1 LTYTGYAGSGVG
13 NAALVQNAGGE
24 DANRLLFA
32 EQSGN
37 GTVIYYS
44 FLVNVTDPATDKT
57 GDYFIHIGDR
67 SSPTSFTNFSARFFA
82 RIVGGNVNFGL
93 SNTSTPAYGATNFS
107 KNQTYLVVVKYT
119 INTGGA
125 DNTSMWVF
133 SAGVPADEAAAGPPL
148 VADTTTTGQDV
159 IDAIALR
166 QGSSSTSVQT
176 VVDGIRV
183 ASTWADLN
191 VAAARDA
198 AVDLNGDGKTDY
210 VIVRTT
216 DIVTQNRTWFPF
228 VNGVGPTATQVW
240 GLASDEEVPVDFDG
254 DTRDDIAVWR
264 ATDGMFYILQSA
276 TQTFRVEPFGQAG
289 DDPSVV
295 GDYNGDGKDDLAV
308 YRPGSPSM
316 WFYKTSPSSYFVQTA
331 FGQVGDAPSPG
342 DYDGDG
348 RNDIVV
354 RRDVGGVNRFFKLLS
369 SGSYSVED
377 FLTQPAVVVPGDYD
391 GDGKTDLATVRTVGA
406 NLVWDYEPSGT
417 PGSTVVTDTWG
428 VGATDV
434 PAPGDYNGD
443 GRSDYAVWRSGNP
456 GTFFVMTPQT
466 RNIFTQ
472 QWGVSGDTPAA
483 SYNVHP

>member
-1 LTYTGYAGSGVG
+1 
-13 NAALVQNAGGE
+13 LVQNAGGE

-67 SSPTSFTNFSARFFA
+67 SSPTSFTSFSARFFA

-198 AVDLNGDGKTDY
+198 VMDVNGDGKTDY
-210 VIVRTT
+210 TVVRTT
-216 DIVTQNRTWFPF
+216 GGVYTWFTF
-228 VNGVGPTATQVW
+228 LNGGGPIPTQDW
-240 GLASDEEVPVDFDG
+240 GVAGDTPVPADYDG
-254 DTRDDIAVWR
+254 DGRDDLAVWR
-264 ATDGMFYILQSA
+264 GLEGTFYILNSQ
-276 TQTFRVEPFGQAG
+276 TQTLRIDPFGQLG

-295 GDYNGDGKDDLAV
+295 GDYNGDNKDDVAV
-308 YRPGSPSM
+308 YRAGAPSN
-316 WFYKTSPSSYFVQTA
+316 WYYKISQSAFYVQTS
-331 FGQVGDAPSPG
+331 FGITGDSPAPG

-348 RNDIVV
+348 ENDIVV
-354 RRDVGGVNRFFKLLS
+354 RRYQSPNHVFFKLLS
-369 SGSYSVED
+369 TGSYTSDD
-377 FLTQPAVVVPGDYD
+377 FIGPAAPGRVAPGDYD
-391 GDGKTDLATVRTVGA
+391 GDGKTDLAVILGQFGSGGSLTWV
-406 NLVWDYEPSGT
+406 YKPSSSPASGIV
-417 PGSTVVTDTWG
+417 SDMWG
-428 VGATDV
+428 VGTDTV
-434 PAPGDYNGD
+434 VQGDYTGD
-443 GRSDYAVWRSGNP
+443 GRTDYAVWRP
-456 GTFFVMTPQT
+456 GDPGQFWIMTPQT
-466 RNIFTQ
+466 RIISRIP
-472 QWGVSGDTPAA
+472 WGVTGDQPAA
-483 SYNVHP
+483 AYGLHP